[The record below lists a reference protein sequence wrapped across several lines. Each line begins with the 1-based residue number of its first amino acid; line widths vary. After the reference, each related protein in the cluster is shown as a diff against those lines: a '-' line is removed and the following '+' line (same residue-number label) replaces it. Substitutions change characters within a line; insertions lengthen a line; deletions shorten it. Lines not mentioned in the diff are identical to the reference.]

1 MVENNWIECFN
12 WIDHFTAVIQLM
24 CAVNFGYIAISFP
37 RKVFD
42 IFFDRKRLLDK
53 PYNKLIDTERFALDL
68 ESATVI
74 DPTSWMYSRVRNKIE
89 DLKEEKNDAVKNR
102 KAGYR
107 KIDSKIKKHKNVKG
121 VKSLFFFISI
131 YGVTEMILLALMS
144 SVKEPSLYLFFLTF
158 LVFLN
163 IWIIVYSSYLVWS
176 VWNHKMNKKDDGTCY
191 VGTVSVYAI
200 LLIIALVLTF
210 FHMSFFEHIDF
221 RALPLVIPTNIF
233 LSGGIVLL
241 FVPLF
246 FSNFYLWFFTQ
257 KIKRE
262 TKEFITEVNKKQKE
276 LQKKNDEISKE
287 LPVSKLLSEV
297 VIKDHH

>member
-1 MVENNWIECFN
+1 MVGNNWIECFN
-12 WIDHFTAVIQLM
+12 WLEECAAVTAFM
-24 CAVNFGYIAISFP
+24 FAVNFGHVSTSLL
-37 RKVFD
+37 RVF
-42 IFFDRKRLLDK
+42 FSRTLNRKRLLDK

-68 ESATVI
+68 ESATAI
-74 DPTSWMYSRVRNKIE
+74 DASSWMYSHVRNKIE
-89 DLKEEKNDAVKNR
+89 DFKEEKNDAVKIK

-107 KIDSKIKKHKNVKG
+107 KIECEIKKHKNIKEVKN
-121 VKSLFFFISI
+121 LFLFINI
-131 YGVTEMILLALMS
+131 YGVTETILLALMS
-144 SVKEPSLYLFFLTF
+144 SVKEPSVYLFFLTF

-163 IWIIVYSSYLVWS
+163 IGVVVYSSYLVWS
-176 VWNHKMNKKDDGTCY
+176 VWNHKMNKKDDGACY

-210 FHMSFFEHIDF
+210 LHTNIFEHTDF
-221 RALPLVIPTNIF
+221 RALPLVIFTNIF
-233 LSGGIVLL
+233 LPGGIVLL

-276 LQKKNDEISKE
+276 LQKKGDEIRKKIYAPKSIFAK
-287 LPVSKLLSEV
+287 
-297 VIKDHH
+297 

>member
-1 MVENNWIECFN
+1 MNNNWIECFN
-12 WIDHFTAVIQLM
+12 WIDHFTTVIQLM

-53 PYNKLIDTERFALDL
+53 PYNKLIDTERFASDL
-68 ESATVI
+68 ESAKKI
-74 DPTSWMYSRVRNKIE
+74 DSNSWLYSRIRNKIE
-89 DLKEEKNDAVKNR
+89 DFKEEKNDAIDTR
-102 KAGYR
+102 EAGYR
-107 KIDSKIKKHKNVKG
+107 KIDNKIKKHKNVKG
-121 VKSLFFFISI
+121 VKSFFFFISI

-144 SVKEPSLYLFFLTF
+144 SVKEPSQYLFFLIF

-163 IWIIVYSSYLVWS
+163 IGVVVYSSYLVWS
-176 VWNHKMNKKDDGTCY
+176 VWNHKMNKKDDGACY

-210 FHMSFFEHIDF
+210 LHMSFFEHTDF
-221 RALPLVIPTNIF
+221 RALPLVMSTNIF

-262 TKEFITEVNKKQKE
+262 TKEFLMEVNKKQKE
-276 LQKKNDEISKE
+276 LQKLSDEISKKISDSE
-287 LPVSKLLSEV
+287 LIS
-297 VIKDHH
+297 IK